1 MKIVKI
7 DEGNFPGAFETTSEN
22 INSIDVDILLQG
34 FYSDFEGNVLYLEA
48 Y

>member
-1 MKIVKI
+1 MKIVRI
-7 DEGNFPGAFETTSEN
+7 DVGNLPGAFETTSEN
-22 INSIDVDILLQG
+22 INSIDVDILLNG